1 MYFDKLLVGTKF
13 LPPQVA
19 ATQIV
24 RTKLL
29 DTLQNGRR
37 CKLTL
42 VPASA
47 GFGKTV
53 LMTQWRQ
60 QLVEQGLRVAW
71 LSLSADEQSMPSFGA
86 HLFAAL
92 AKLGLSV
99 ADEKRPDNER
109 RRSTDSADAIL
120 AAIVNQLAAT
130 SEDLYLFLDD
140 YHLVED
146 PSAHA
151 LVQKLIELSPGNL
164 HVAIASRTLPP
175 LSVGRL
181 RVMGQVSE
189 IACDDLLFE
198 LLETRAFLTRNICC
212 PALSADEIEKIHYL
226 TDGWPACLQLVS
238 IMLKNRPDRRAALGD
253 LAWLQTYISENFLSR
268 LPVEMVEFL
277 ETLSIC
283 RRFNAGL
290 AAAVSGAPDA
300 GALLRR
306 VEDENLL
313 IVRAESEDRSPWFR
327 FHPLF
332 AEFLSAR
339 LQRRGAEAVEQLH
352 HRASVWCKQKGLVHD
367 AVIHACFAGDRESA
381 MALFAEAAPTA
392 WGLRNFGPML
402 LTCFEM
408 TKDKALRERFVSN
421 LFVGFARVWAG
432 RFPEAYEL
440 LASAPSH
447 PDKRNEDLAIITDR
461 FEAVWLVFEGR
472 IAEAEPLASALY
484 ARAVAAHGR
493 QSLCANLCALTLA
506 EILFELNRVED
517 AGALLAPRLHML
529 SVAPSSTTVF
539 ATICKAR
546 VDLLQD
552 SEESALALLE
562 DQAARFASTGLDS
575 GLSLV
580 LAEQVR
586 LHVAKGRRQ
595 LAADAVERLA
605 KLDARSSISIG
616 LGGETAGA
624 VAIARARLLALD
636 GEHDAALDALAT
648 ARALARR
655 LGRGRELVTTELVSA
670 RVLHAAGR
678 PEEAWSQLVAAVER
692 AAPLGL
698 IRTILREGDQMLE
711 MLSRL
716 RPSAS
721 LSSEAASHLDLLLGG
736 GAAAAS
742 AEARPASATV
752 TPRQVQILGLAATG
766 MSNKQI
772 ALSLSI
778 APETVKSNLKDIF
791 SRLGVSSRYDA
802 TTWARRQGLIR

>member
-1 MYFDKLLVGTKF
+1 MLLVGTKF
-13 LPPQVA
+13 VPPQVGA
-19 ATQIV
+19 LQIV

-29 DTLQNGRR
+29 ETLQAGKH

-53 LMTQWRQ
+53 LMAQWRQ
-60 QLVEQGLRVAW
+60 QLVEQGFRVAW
-71 LSLSADEQSMPSFGA
+71 LSLSADEQSMPSFAA

-92 AKLGLSV
+92 AKLGLAI
-99 ADEKRPDNER
+99 ADEAPRKGEQGH
-109 RRSTDSADAIL
+109 STDSTL
-120 AAIVNQLAAT
+120 AAIVNQLTAT
-130 SEDLYLFLDD
+130 DEDLYLFLDD

-164 HVAIASRTLPP
+164 HVAIASRIAPP

-189 IACDDLLFE
+189 IACDDVLFE
-198 LLETRAFLTRNICC
+198 LLETRAFLTRNICD
-212 PALSADEIEKIHYL
+212 PGLSADEIEKIHYL

-238 IMLKNRPDRRAALGD
+238 IMLKNRPDQRAAVGD
-253 LAWLQTYISENFLSR
+253 LDWLQTYISENFLCR
-268 LPVEMVEFL
+268 LPAEMIEFL

-283 RRFNAGL
+283 RRFNAEL
-290 AAAVSGAPDA
+290 AAAVSGAA
-300 GALLRR
+300 HASALLRR
-306 VEDENLL
+306 IEDENLL
-313 IVRAESEDRSPWFR
+313 IVRAESEDRSLWFR

-332 AEFLSAR
+332 AEFLSMR
-339 LQRRGAEAVEQLH
+339 LRLRGAEAVEQLH
-352 HRASVWCKQKGLVHD
+352 RRASSWCKKKGLVHD

-381 MALFAEAAPTA
+381 VALFAEAAPTA

-421 LFVGFARVWAG
+421 LFVGFALVWAG

-440 LASAPSH
+440 LAGSPAH
-447 PDKRNEDLAIITDR
+447 LDKRNEDLAIITDR

-472 IAEAEPLASALY
+472 IAEAEQMTSALY
-484 ARAVAAHGR
+484 ARAVATHGR
-493 QSLCANLCALTLA
+493 QSLCASLCGLTLA
-506 EILFELNRVED
+506 ETLFELNRVED
-517 AGALLAPRLHML
+517 ARALLVPRLHML

-539 ATICKAR
+539 ATICRAR
-546 VDLLQD
+546 IDLLQG
-552 SEESALALLE
+552 SEESALALLDE
-562 DQAARFASTGLDS
+562 QAARFTSTGLDS

-586 LHVAKGRRQ
+586 IHVASGRRQ
-595 LAADAVERLA
+595 LAADAVERLS
-605 KLDARSSISIG
+605 KLDARSAISLG
-616 LGGETAGA
+616 LDGEIAGA
-624 VAIARARLLALD
+624 IAIARARLLALD

-670 RVLHAAGR
+670 RVLDAAGR
-678 PEEAWSQLVAAVER
+678 SEEASSQLVAAVER

-698 IRTILREGDQMLE
+698 VRTILREGDHVLE
-711 MLSRL
+711 MLARL
-716 RPSAS
+716 RPWTS

-736 GAAAAS
+736 DAAALA
-742 AEARPASATV
+742 ADARPASATV
-752 TPRQVQILGLAATG
+752 TPRQVQILSLAATG

-772 ALSLSI
+772 ALALAI

-791 SRLGVSSRYDA
+791 ARLKVSSRYDA
-802 TTWARRQGLIR
+802 TAWARRQRLIA